1 MSRVIACVN
10 EKGGVAKTT
19 TVKNLAIG
27 LAGKGE
33 KDNVI
38 DVICITNFLHKF

>member
-33 KDNVI
+33 KV
-38 DVICITNFLHKF
+38 L